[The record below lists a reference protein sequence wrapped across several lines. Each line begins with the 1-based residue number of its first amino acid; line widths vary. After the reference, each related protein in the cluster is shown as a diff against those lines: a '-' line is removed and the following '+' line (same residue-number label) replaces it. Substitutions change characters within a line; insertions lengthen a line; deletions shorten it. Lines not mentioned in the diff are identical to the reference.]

1 MWDVVDLI
9 IDETNAV
16 NESGGKDFDVS
27 VSVISQIPFFACKNI
42 FFEQSV
48 QRDIEKYIYC
58 EKFGVPPYSGDY
70 GKQPYTWVKRAFA
83 IRTALAKREKKE
95 LDASNK

>member
-42 FFEQSV
+42 FFDQDV

-58 EKFGVPPYSGDY
+58 EKFGVPPYLGDY

-83 IRTALAKREKKE
+83 IRTALAKREKRE
-95 LDASNK
+95 LDASK